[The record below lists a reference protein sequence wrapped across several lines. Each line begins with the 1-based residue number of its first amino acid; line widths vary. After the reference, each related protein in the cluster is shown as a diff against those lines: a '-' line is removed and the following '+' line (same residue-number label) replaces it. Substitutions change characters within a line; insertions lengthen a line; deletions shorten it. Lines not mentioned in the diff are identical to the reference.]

1 MRRILHR
8 APLLLGALLC
18 AAAAAAQ
25 PALRTQGPAPV
36 LTVSAAMPGNEPAPV
51 SNAASQLRYRRQ
63 SATSKVTVSTACPG
77 QKFTLQLVALNP
89 DVGTAMPPVTL
100 TDGMPPRDLVTG
112 IPPGNPPFGRC
123 VLQYTAAATFAQ
135 GNSTELGPD
144 AHLVTFTLVAQ

>member
-1 MRRILHR
+1 MLR
-8 APLLLGALLC
+8 PFLLASLPAAVLLC
-18 AAAAAAQ
+18 ASPAAAQ
-25 PALRTQGPAPV
+25 PAIRIQGGAPV
-36 LTVSAAMPGNEPAPV
+36 LTVSAATPGNEPAPV

-63 SATSKVTVSTACPG
+63 SATSKVTVTTACPG

-123 VLQYTAAATFAQ
+123 VLQYTAVATFAQ